1 MASIPGGAIVSGS
14 GAIGG
19 AGIFQNPDYGQSRDG
34 SVTLGRD
41 PMNRS
46 KRYSRY
52 GDALKAAAAYKEKA
66 KAEKEAEI
74 EMGDEDDD
82 KGTRGFKIS
91 PDATVVEGYR
101 SPPFKVDAPQ
111 GGGILGPLGAGLST
125 FFPVTG
131 RIVSSIGGLTGY

>member
-1 MASIPGGAIVSGS
+1 MSNGTDRYGFDYDDPDAFNQGLSKGRGNSGRS
-14 GAIGG
+14 G
-19 AGIFQNPDYGQSRDG
+19 F
-34 SVTLGRD
+34 
-41 PMNRS
+41 
-46 KRYSRY
+46 RYSRF
-52 GDALKAAAAYKEKA
+52 GDALKAASAYKEKA

-101 SPPFKVDAPQ
+101 NPPFRVAAPQ

-131 RIVSSIGGLTGY
+131 GIVSSIGGLTGY

>member
-1 MASIPGGAIVSGS
+1 MLPGPIYSGKDGTRQYEIGEPVRSSSGS
-14 GAIGG
+14 G
-19 AGIFQNPDYGQSRDG
+19 
-34 SVTLGRD
+34 
-41 PMNRS
+41 RS

-101 SPPFKVDAPQ
+101 NPPFRVDAPQ

-131 RIVSSIGGLTGY
+131 GIVSAVGGLTGY

>member
-1 MASIPGGAIVSGS
+1 MLPGPIYSGKDGTRQYEIGEPVRSSSGS
-14 GAIGG
+14 G
-19 AGIFQNPDYGQSRDG
+19 
-34 SVTLGRD
+34 
-41 PMNRS
+41 RS
-46 KRYSRY
+46 GRYSRY

-91 PDATVVEGYR
+91 PDATVIEGYR
-101 SPPFKVDAPQ
+101 SPPFRVDAPQ

-131 RIVSSIGGLTGY
+131 GIVSAAGRLTGY